1 MKLRDKFL
9 HAFSSVTLGL
19 WGRDY
24 TFFIYFFAF
33 FVTNDGVLC
42 IHVWRLE

>member
-24 TFFIYFFAF
+24 TFFFFFAF
-33 FVTNDGVLC
+33 FVSNYGVLC